1 LVSSVTY
8 SMRSSRR
15 SWCQL
20 HSSSSLKCSIA
31 R

>member
-8 SMRSSRR
+8 SMRR
-15 SWCQL
+15 SWRRLCQS
-20 HSSSSLKCSIA
+20 HSSSSLKCCIA